1 MTERDIEAAE
11 EDIAEQRARAASDDS
26 LEVDSADR
34 AEQQRPVT
42 DDEDDSDEAGQETL
56 EVDPADRSEQRRSV
70 AVDDDEYR

>member
-11 EDIAEQRARAASDDS
+11 EDIAEQLTRTATDDS

-42 DDEDDSDEAGQETL
+42 EQEDDSDETGPESL
-56 EVDPADRSEQRRSV
+56 EVDPADSSEQRRSV
-70 AVDDDEYR
+70 ALDDDEYR